1 MPVQAYFYAKVSIFC
16 QGYSKIKNIICF
28 FQRGMTGSVWHGK
41 RRGSM
46 KKKCWIVLCV
56 VFMLS
61 VAAGCGS
68 KSMETMSDFASGE
81 SSMNAA
87 IENEDYKNEGEIA
100 AEEGITS
107 ENGLDGQV
115 AAGRKLIRT
124 VYLSLQTTEFDSVLS
139 NLSEKTAELGG
150 YIENSS
156 VSGHSYYYNN
166 TRYAS
171 YTIRIPTAELNQ
183 FVDVVSE
190 IGNVTQKNES
200 VEDVTLQ
207 YVDVESRKKALET
220 EQERLMELLSS
231 AENMEDLLAIESK
244 LSEVRYELENYGSQ
258 LRM

>member
-1 MPVQAYFYAKVSIFC
+1 
-16 QGYSKIKNIICF
+16 
-28 FQRGMTGSVWHGK
+28 
-41 RRGSM
+41 M

-139 NLSEKTAELGG
+139 NLSE
-150 YIENSS
+150 NS
-156 VSGHSYYYNN
+156 HS
-166 TRYAS
+166 
-171 YTIRIPTAELNQ
+171 L
-183 FVDVVSE
+183 
-190 IGNVTQKNES
+190 
-200 VEDVTLQ
+200 
-207 YVDVESRKKALET
+207 
-220 EQERLMELLSS
+220 
-231 AENMEDLLAIESK
+231 
-244 LSEVRYELENYGSQ
+244 
-258 LRM
+258 